1 MARSKSARIVGAIF
15 LATVLNLTTI
25 FGGAVLAQDF
35 GSVASRIVR
44 ILAYRTGDRFVLGSG
59 IVLAADGVVATDRRL
74 LEGATSLF
82 VIDGPLG
89 PAGNIEQGG
98 FRAMAISE
106 SAELDV
112 AILRAPGLVKQPAT
126 LAFVRNDAEI
136 VVAAFATEGLNALNE
151 RPMLRSGNVIA
162 GAAATVAP
170 ASLLLLQGDFAA
182 VPAQAFVFDACGR
195 LVGFGFRSADS
206 SGQSATP
213 SPLHAAI
220 PAALLPGIAR
230 AGAAVIGE
238 PVEFCATPVR
248 TAAVSQ
254 NDAVARP
261 VLDVIDR
268 AMALL
273 GMPADRSTMLAAAG
287 LGVLVVA
294 VLVAVV
300 LWRRKLAPPRRAA
313 AAETASV
320 AGYLGSLRA
329 MIGGSAVE
337 FMLRRDDLLRSPSG
351 LVLGRSR
358 DGVDYVMDEES
369 ISRQHLRFT
378 LAVGRLYVEDLNSAN
393 GSWLD
398 GVPLAAFKPM
408 ALPPDAKIVCGSV
421 ALEWRGEP

>member
-1 MARSKSARIVGAIF
+1 MARSKSVRIIGAIF
-15 LATVLNLTTI
+15 LATVLNLITI

-35 GSVASRIVR
+35 GGAANHVVR
-44 ILAYRTGDRFVLGSG
+44 VLAYRTGDRFVLGSG

-74 LEGATSLF
+74 LQGATSLF

-98 FRAMAISE
+98 FRATAISE

-112 AILRAPGLVKQPAT
+112 AILRAPGLAKQPAA
-126 LAFVRNDAEI
+126 LAFARNDAEI

-170 ASLLLLQGDFAA
+170 GAASLLLLHGDFAA

-213 SPLHAAI
+213 SPFHAAI

-238 PVEFCATPVR
+238 PVESCATPVR
-248 TAAVSQ
+248 TAAVL
-254 NDAVARP
+254 RP
-261 VLDVIDR
+261 ALDVVDR

-273 GMPADRSTMLAAAG
+273 GMPADRSTVLAAAG
-287 LGVLVVA
+287 LSVLVVA
-294 VLVAVV
+294 GLVAVV
-300 LWRRKLAPPRRAA
+300 LWRRKAAPSRRAA
-313 AAETASV
+313 VAQTASA

-337 FMLRRDDLLRSPSG
+337 IVLRRDDLLRSPSG

-358 DGVDYVMDEES
+358 NDVDYVVGDDS

-393 GSWLD
+393 GSWVD

-421 ALEWRGEP
+421 ALEWRGEA